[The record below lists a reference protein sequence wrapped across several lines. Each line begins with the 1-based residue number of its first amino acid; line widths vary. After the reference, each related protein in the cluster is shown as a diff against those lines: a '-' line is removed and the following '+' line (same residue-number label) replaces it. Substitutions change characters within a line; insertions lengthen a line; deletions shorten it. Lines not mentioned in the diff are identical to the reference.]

1 LVMIGFSGDA
11 PANTEKRDKGI
22 TWTTKTD

>member
-1 LVMIGFSGDA
+1 MIGFSGDA